1 MPTNLTLV
9 SLEDL
14 KSLLAENEIKNEVWG
29 ANQAAKYLGISK
41 PTLFKQANAGVI
53 PGVQIGADWKFS
65 SIALYRFVS
74 RMTSNDEEEKNE

>member
-14 KSLLAENEIKNEVWG
+14 KVLLAENEIKNEVWDS
-29 ANQAAKYLGISK
+29 NQAAGYLGVSK
-41 PTLFKQANAGVI
+41 PTLHKQAAAGVV

-65 SIALYRFVS
+65 SIALYHFVS
-74 RMTSNDEEEKNE
+74 RRKS